1 MLTHEVVMVLLPY
14 TVAHPRAVVVEA
26 GHAPVQPPDHKD
38 HHGPSYLSQTLQ
50 CLLLIGLLTRQELQK
65 TLGLKPSSSASSMM
79 VLYFTSW
86 LVRTMPGSD
95 RHDLRKL
102 YLEQGVVSKE

>member
-1 MLTHEVVMVLLPY
+1 MGLT
-14 TVAHPRAVVVEA
+14 
-26 GHAPVQPPDHKD
+26 
-38 HHGPSYLSQTLQ
+38 YLSQTLQ
-50 CLLLIGLLTRQELQK
+50 CLLLMGLLTRQELQK

-79 VLYFTSW
+79 VLYLTSW

-102 YLEQGVVSKE
+102 YLEQGAGSKEQGGPGCREQSRKFTAGSKKGAESKDMREHEAVPQAS